1 MTICRLFWM
10 PLLVLC
16 VTRGQAWAQSG
27 ESRLEKLE
35 DSVRM
40 LERRVVALEE
50 QLVQRNKSAGVPT
63 DKSNWR
69 KLERGISQAEVERIL
84 GSPTKV
90 DAFGLFTIW
99 HYGYPAGGRVQFD
112 GRNNAVSGWQEP

>member
-1 MTICRLFWM
+1 
-10 PLLVLC
+10 
-16 VTRGQAWAQSG
+16 
-27 ESRLEKLE
+27 
-35 DSVRM
+35 M

-99 HYGYPAGGRVQFD
+99 
-112 GRNNAVSGWQEP
+112 